1 MLSNLWRG
9 FLNSAA
15 RLTQSCVLCGVGGQ
29 GWLCPGCQADLPRLP
44 AERCPQCGRPSRAGL
59 VCGTCRQQPPAWDA
73 LVAAHPYAWPLDEVL
88 HAFKYRR
95 QLTLARPL
103 AGLLHAAVAGRTRP
117 DCLVPIPLSTA
128 RWQARG
134 FNQSEELAR
143 RLAYDLALPCV
154 SATLQRVR
162 DTPAQAGLNRAR
174 RLENLRGAF
183 TVHRPVTGQ
192 FIALIDDVSTTG
204 ATLAEAA
211 QTLKQQGAARVE
223 GWVLLRTPDN
233 RA

>member
-1 MLSNLWRG
+1 M
-9 FLNSAA
+9 
-15 RLTQSCVLCGVGGQ
+15 
-29 GWLCPGCQADLPRLP
+29 
-44 AERCPQCGRPSRAGL
+44 
-59 VCGTCRQQPPAWDA
+59 
-73 LVAAHPYAWPLDEVL
+73 
-88 HAFKYRR
+88 
-95 QLTLARPL
+95 
-103 AGLLHAAVAGRTRP
+103 
-117 DCLVPIPLSTA
+117 
-128 RWQARG
+128 
-134 FNQSEELAR
+134 
-143 RLAYDLALPCV
+143 
-154 SATLQRVR
+154 LQRGR
-162 DTPAQAGLNRAR
+162 DTPAQAGLNRAD